1 MTSDYSTE
9 AAAVAEAMN
18 AVYEKKANKKDDIS
32 GDYSSDT
39 VSYPTVKAVKSA
51 YGTKV
56 TSWSSTT
63 SDSNIPSEKLVKTG
77 LDAKASST
85 HTHGNIS
92 NDGKVGTTANLPLIT
107 TTGGAVTTGSF
118 GSSANTFCQG
128 NDSRLSDARTPTS
141 HDQATTTI
149 TNSVAYDNIK
159 TGESTTVT
167 LTNQKLIND
176 AINDKLAAIG
186 AVELITVVAEL
197 PTASSS
203 TMNKMYLVAESSAA
217 THDNYE
223 VYITVRTGTSPNYSY
238 GWEKVDTARID
249 LSGYSTT
256 SHGHGNIDKDGKVGT
271 TSGKPLITGTGGLV
285 QTGAFGTSSGQF
297 AEGNHTHS
305 GYTSIS
311 DVQGEI
317 SAFAAALAEAINP
330 SS

>member
-1 MTSDYSTE
+1 MSSSSDYSTE

-18 AVYEKKANKKDDIS
+18 AVYENKQTNKKNDIS
-32 GDYSSDT
+32 GDFSSDNA
-39 VSYPTVKAVKSA
+39 SYPTVKAVKSFT
-51 YGTKV
+51 GTKV
-56 TSWSSTT
+56 TSWGSTT
-63 SDSNIPSEKLVKTG
+63 SDSNYPSEKLVKTG
-77 LDAKASST
+77 LDSKAASD
-85 HTHGNIS
+85 HVHGNIT
-92 NDGKVGTTANLPLIT
+92 NDGKVG
-107 TTGGAVTTGSF
+107 
-118 GSSANTFCQG
+118 SASGTFCQG

-141 HDQATTTI
+141 HNQATTTI

-186 AVELITVVAEL
+186 AIELITVVAEL
-197 PTASSS
+197 PTASAS
-203 TMNKMYLVAESSAA
+203 TMNKMYLVAESTAA

-223 VYITVRTGTSPNYSY
+223 IYITVRTGTSPNYSY

-256 SHGHGNIDKDGKVGT
+256 SHGHGNIDKDGKVGS

-305 GYTSIS
+305 GYTTTS
-311 DVQGEI
+311 DVQSEI
-317 SAFAAALAEAINP
+317 SAFASALAEAINP

>member
-1 MTSDYSTE
+1 M
-9 AAAVAEAMN
+9 
-18 AVYEKKANKKDDIS
+18 
-32 GDYSSDT
+32 
-39 VSYPTVKAVKSA
+39 
-51 YGTKV
+51 
-56 TSWSSTT
+56 
-63 SDSNIPSEKLVKTG
+63 VKTG
-77 LDAKASST
+77 LDGKAASD
-85 HTHGNIS
+85 HVHGNIT
-92 NDGKVGTTANLPLIT
+92 NDGKVGSASGKPLIT

-118 GSSANTFCQG
+118 GTASGTFCQG

-141 HDQATTTI
+141 HNQATTTI

-159 TGESTTVT
+159 TGESTTLT

-176 AINDKLAAIG
+176 AINDKLASIG
-186 AVELITVVAEL
+186 DIELITVVAEL

-203 TMNKMYLVAESSAA
+203 TMKKMYLVAESSAA

-305 GYTSIS
+305 SYTSIS
-311 DVQGEI
+311 DVQSEI
-317 SAFAAALAEAINP
+317 GAFAAALAEAIIP
-330 SS
+330 ST

>member
-77 LDAKASST
+77 LDGKASST
-85 HTHGNIS
+85 HTHGNIG

-118 GSSANTFCQG
+118 GTSANTFCQG

-141 HDQATTTI
+141 HNQATTTI

-159 TGESTTVT
+159 TGESTTLT

-176 AINDKLAAIG
+176 AINDKLAH
-186 AVELITVVAEL
+186 
-197 PTASSS
+197 
-203 TMNKMYLVAESSAA
+203 Y
-217 THDNYE
+217 YE
-223 VYITVRTGTSPNYSY
+223 
-238 GWEKVDTARID
+238 
-249 LSGYSTT
+249 
-256 SHGHGNIDKDGKVGT
+256 
-271 TSGKPLITGTGGLV
+271 
-285 QTGAFGTSSGQF
+285 Q
-297 AEGNHTHS
+297 
-305 GYTSIS
+305 
-311 DVQGEI
+311 DV
-317 SAFAAALAEAINP
+317 P
-330 SS
+330 CR

>member
-1 MTSDYSTE
+1 MTWLDD
-9 AAAVAEAMN
+9 AV
-18 AVYEKKANKKDDIS
+18 
-32 GDYSSDT
+32 
-39 VSYPTVKAVKSA
+39 
-51 YGTKV
+51 
-56 TSWSSTT
+56 
-63 SDSNIPSEKLVKTG
+63 
-77 LDAKASST
+77 
-85 HTHGNIS
+85 
-92 NDGKVGTTANLPLIT
+92 
-107 TTGGAVTTGSF
+107 
-118 GSSANTFCQG
+118 
-128 NDSRLSDARTPTS
+128 
-141 HDQATTTI
+141 
-149 TNSVAYDNIK
+149 
-159 TGESTTVT
+159 
-167 LTNQKLIND
+167 D

-186 AVELITVVAEL
+186 AIELITVVAEL
-197 PTASSS
+197 PTASAS

-256 SHGHGNIDKDGKVGT
+256 SHGHGNIDKDGKVGS

-305 GYTSIS
+305 SYTSIS

-317 SAFAAALAEAINP
+317 STFAAALAEAINP